1 MPCAGRGSVISKL
14 GGDAHSEQCPWCGG
28 TGERQQGVDAQA
40 RWQTEE
46 GEPATVAAEVEASE
60 VEA

>member
-1 MPCAGRGSVISKL
+1 VISKL

>member
-14 GGDAHSEQCPWCGG
+14 GGEGHTEQCPWCGG

-40 RWQTEE
+40 RWL
-46 GEPATVAAEVEASE
+46 GEDGEQPAAAQAEVEA
-60 VEA
+60 